1 MAPRII
7 PSRLLTVTALLVS
20 PSYQASGSLRSERPM
35 RDRKVRTF
43 HDNSDKTMTETV
55 IGYAE
60 DSSGEFH
67 VMDVAH
73 LEYPY
78 GNNSYVEFTVLADE
92 AALESS
98 DNAQIEGLLMAM
110 DTGEENPTRSVVS
123 EMFEKYEKNF
133 VDKDEMFCT
142 RQATSEVWTVGGTCQ
157 LSIRY
162 TIYLSKANLNQ
173 PFKLRALKAELAT
186 NSKQCEWIVKPK
198 FNANKFNELLSRSK
212 SAIPRG
218 RDTSAATCSRQVE
231 YYSNYVS
238 PPGGNAIPDTWPYTV
253 KSSSYPLTTGQQAIN
268 VFHWLSDGSMQFEH

>member
-1 MAPRII
+1 
-7 PSRLLTVTALLVS
+7 
-20 PSYQASGSLRSERPM
+20 
-35 RDRKVRTF
+35 
-43 HDNSDKTMTETV
+43 
-55 IGYAE
+55 
-60 DSSGEFH
+60 
-67 VMDVAH
+67 
-73 LEYPY
+73 
-78 GNNSYVEFTVLADE
+78 NNSYVEFTVLADE

-98 DNAQIEGLLMAM
+98 DNSQIEGLLKAM
-110 DTGEENPTRSVVS
+110 DTGEDNPTSSVVS
-123 EMFEKYEKNF
+123 EMFEKYDNNF

-142 RQATSEVWTVGGTCQ
+142 RQATSEVWTIGGTCQ

-162 TIYLSKANLNQ
+162 TIYLSKANINQ
-173 PFKLRALKAELAT
+173 PFKLGALKAELAT